1 MFKVQT
7 QKRKNKIVR
16 RVFLLL
22 ILLVVLSLLILYK
35 NFDTLTNRNSI
46 ISPLAKTQ
54 SQNANLEKLL
64 LKANVHFAKIQVA
77 TDSSILIYLKD
88 GQVVNLSERKN
99 LESQISSLQLIL
111 SRLTI
116 EGKKFKFL
124 DLRFEKPVIVF

>member
-22 ILLVVLSLLILYK
+22 ILLVVLSFLILYK
-35 NFDTLTNRNSI
+35 NFDTFTNRNSI
-46 ISPLAKTQ
+46 ISPLAETA

-64 LKANVHFAKIQVA
+64 LKANVPFAKIQVA

>member
-7 QKRKNKIVR
+7 QKRKNKIFR
-16 RVFLLL
+16 KIFLLL

-46 ISPLAKTQ
+46 ISPLAKSE

-64 LKANVHFAKIQVA
+64 LKANVPFAKIRTA
-77 TDSSILIYLKD
+77 SDSSILIYLKD
-88 GQVVNLSERKN
+88 EQVVNLSERKN

-111 SRLTI
+111 YRLTI